1 MAEQQHEMAS
11 QSSTTEAPAGTG
23 KEGIVYLLTNPAME
37 GYVKIGMTGGTSV
50 QEVKKRMKQLD
61 STGVPRAFYCEYAAL
76 VENYEKVES
85 ALHVAFGDYRVRR
98 NREFFEGIDPFRV
111 KAILKLH
118 EKKDVTPDPADMAKD
133 TGKDEVE
140 RPSRAENFKFTMA
153 KVPIGAILEW
163 TDDPNIT
170 CEVVDENNRVK
181 YGEKESTISGLA
193 KELKNI
199 PSARG
204 SLYWMYEGETLQER
218 REHFERAEASD
229 DS

>member
-23 KEGIVYLLTNPAME
+23 EEGIVYLLTNLAMN
-37 GYVKIGMTGGTSV
+37 GYVKIGITRGTSV

-61 STGVPRAFYCEYAAL
+61 STGVPRAFNCEYAAV
-76 VENYEKVES
+76 VENYAEVEK
-85 ALHVAFGDYRVRR
+85 ALHIAFGDYRVRP

-118 EKKDVTPDPADMAKD
+118 EKENVTPTSADTA

-140 RPSRAENFKFTMA
+140 RPPRAENFKFTMA
-153 KVPIGAILEW
+153 KVPPGAILEW
-163 TDDPNIT
+163 TDDPSIT
-170 CEVVDENNRVK
+170 CEVMDENNHVK
-181 YGEKESTISGLA
+181 YGEVQRTISGLA
-193 KELKNI
+193 KELKKNT
-199 PSARG
+199 SARG

-218 REHFERAEASD
+218 RERFERAEASD

>member
-153 KVPIGAILEW
+153 KSAYWG
-163 TDDPNIT
+163 DFR
-170 CEVVDENNRVK
+170 VD
-181 YGEKESTISGLA
+181 
-193 KELKNI
+193 
-199 PSARG
+199 
-204 SLYWMYEGETLQER
+204 
-218 REHFERAEASD
+218 
-229 DS
+229 